1 MSQNQVSTN
10 QLMNALLVGFME
22 MSKMNQQ
29 LKQEL
34 ADVKASQAR
43 IEAYFSSA
51 SGLDG
56 KIESL
61 WKATFLTFKKIGLE
75 AFCTFFPEV
84 WSNEELRKTLL
95 QKVKETVPREPAEVQ
110 KGLEKKLWGWI
121 ETLRENALR
130 PMKNGNSR
138 KSLAGEFMKF
148 ANFQGEQLQIEI
160 ASNNFASIDFH
171 EGLVDT
177 ILQYLIEYVQS
188 TDSVPANLRVLIE
201 SNYSRWE
208 ESFKQL
214 VLGSTDLKTTLHG
227 KKRVRVDDALHTNP
241 PPALNPLHHLG
252 QLQQFGNYLEM
263 N

>member
-1 MSQNQVSTN
+1 MESHIFGSFFFFFFFFPQKTTKQN
-10 QLMNALLVGFME
+10 
-22 MSKMNQQ
+22 SK
-29 LKQEL
+29 
-34 ADVKASQAR
+34 
-43 IEAYFSSA
+43 
-51 SGLDG
+51 
-56 KIESL
+56 
-61 WKATFLTFKKIGLE
+61 TFKKIGLE